1 MYERSSSIL
10 FFAAAFN
17 YGTNH
22 QEMFPARHESVFLIR
37 AINTNGC
44 FAEFN
49 PPKSDHDGTVFG
61 TCGIDVPFSGISDSG
76 MDMLK
81 SVTSIATA
89 VAAGIE
95 ASLLGFAKG
104 MENG

>member
-1 MYERSSSIL
+1 MEQI
-10 FFAAAFN
+10 
-17 YGTNH
+17 NH

-37 AINTNGC
+37 ATNTNGC

-49 PPKSDHDGTVFG
+49 PPQSDDDSTVFG
-61 TCGIDVPFSGISDSG
+61 TCGIDVACSGISDSA
-76 MDMLK
+76 MDVLK
-81 SVTSIATA
+81 SDTSISAA
-89 VAAGIE
+89 VAAGIA